1 MLTPEQIKTINDKFF
16 KDPDWKLVE
25 QIILEHLRP
34 LIDLT
39 KVDTKCSND
48 EITADV
54 RARQISYE
62 NLMDF
67 LIGAGLLKKGAIT
80 PKTTFK

>member
-1 MLTPEQIKTINDKFF
+1 MLTPEQTKIVNDKFF
-16 KDPDWKLVE
+16 KDPDWALVE
-25 QIILEHLRP
+25 QILLEYLRP

-39 KVDTKCSND
+39 KVDTKRSND

-62 NLMDF
+62 NLIDF
-67 LIGAGLLKKGAIT
+67 LIGAGLLKKGVLE